1 MKHCVVS
8 IIRVI
13 ASDAEQQLKYRPHPG
28 INAEMLKR
36 IHQEKLGTYKGYTF
50 WLVDG
55 ELIRDEVF
63 LDFTEGGNPATY
75 RFVPEHEVWIEKDM
89 DSRGILPTMLHEYLE
104 MCKMKD
110 EGWTYDKAH
119 TYASGIERDVRKRH
133 PSGSLWELFKAV
145 VERSSVA

>member
-13 ASDAEQQLKYRPHPG
+13 ASDAEQQFKYRPHPG
-28 INAEMLKR
+28 INAEMLER

-63 LDFTEGGNPATY
+63 IDFTEGGNPATY
-75 RFVPEHEVWIEKDM
+75 RFVPEHEVWIEKGM

-110 EGWTYDKAH
+110 
-119 TYASGIERDVRKRH
+119 
-133 PSGSLWELFKAV
+133 
-145 VERSSVA
+145 